1 MTLPYA
7 CSFPLTTAR
16 PGRTYP
22 STSDAFG
29 SWWSICPWLT
39 RGTLGREPRSDTS
52 RSSREGPAHL
62 QTAPVYQCHL
72 QTAWVYVI
80 TGITAKWVVAFTGL
94 GFFHCP
100 CSLKH
105 HGQQALPT
113 PSTLHLESSETSSAW
128 PCHEWLTQD

>member
-80 TGITAKWVVAFTGL
+80 TGITAKWVAAFTGL
-94 GFFHCP
+94 RFFLVASSTMDSKCCQLHP
-100 CSLKH
+100 HSISRAQRLPQ
-105 HGQQALPT
+105 HGPVM
-113 PSTLHLESSETSSAW
+113 SG
-128 PCHEWLTQD
+128 